1 MKIPFT
7 VLATAASLALPT
19 ITDSAAAQ
27 SGESASISRDG
38 YCNASIGGY
47 GVTSYDGL
55 AVKSGSGNV
64 SYTCHFDAPPELI
77 STSATQ
83 QEGFICWTQFGG
95 TQDSHLVIT
104 PSGRVTITCKINR
117 NNPEFTGGDGGD
129 IPL

>member
-1 MKIPFT
+1 MKT
-7 VLATAASLALPT
+7 ALVVLGTAGLLSAPAPAS
-19 ITDSAAAQ
+19 AQ
-27 SGESASISRDG
+27 SGEAASISRDG
-38 YCNASIGGY
+38 YCNANIGGQ
-47 GVTSYDGL
+47 GVTSYDGR

-77 STSATQ
+77 SASATQ
-83 QEGFICWTQFGG
+83 RDGFICWTEFGG